1 MELFD
6 SHCHIQSAGQP
17 ADESG
22 IPELWAKAGD
32 VNPDDIITRA
42 EQAGVTRL
50 ICVGCDLKDSQL
62 AVSFASQQPNC
73 WASVGLHPHE
83 TNRYLGQAADL
94 DQFKAL
100 ATAPEVVAIG
110 ECGLDYHY
118 DHSPKA
124 TQTEL
129 LKFQIEL
136 ALELDLP
143 IVFHIREA
151 FADFWPIFESYHNSA
166 QPLRG
171 VVHSF
176 SDSSANLERAVSAG
190 LMIGV
195 NGIATFTKNSDQL
208 EVYRQIPV
216 ENLVLETDAPFLAPI
231 PYRGEIC
238 EPRHIKTIAEY
249 LVELRGES
257 MATLATATT
266 NNARRLFG
274 L

>member
-17 ADESG
+17 ANESG
-22 IPELWAKAGD
+22 IPELWAKVGD
-32 VNPDDIITRA
+32 VNPDDIIARA

-50 ICVGCDLKDSQL
+50 ICVGCDLEDSQQ

-73 WASVGLHPHE
+73 WAAVGLHPHE
-83 TNRYLGQAADL
+83 TNYYLGQTAAL
-94 DQFKAL
+94 DQLEVL

-124 TQTEL
+124 TQIEL
-129 LKFQIEL
+129 LNFQIKL
-136 ALELDLP
+136 ALRLGLP
-143 IVFHIREA
+143 LIFHIREA
-151 FADFWPIFESYHNSA
+151 FDDFWPIFESYHNSA
-166 QPLRG
+166 RPIRG

-190 LMIGV
+190 LLIGV
-195 NGIATFTKNSDQL
+195 NGIATFTKSPSQL
-208 EVYRQIPV
+208 EVYRQVPLDSLI
-216 ENLVLETDAPFLAPI
+216 LETDAPFLAPT
-231 PYRGEIC
+231 PYRGQIC
-238 EPRHIKTIAEY
+238 EPWHIKTIAEY

-257 MATLATATT
+257 MVALAAATT
-266 NNARRLFG
+266 NNARHLFG